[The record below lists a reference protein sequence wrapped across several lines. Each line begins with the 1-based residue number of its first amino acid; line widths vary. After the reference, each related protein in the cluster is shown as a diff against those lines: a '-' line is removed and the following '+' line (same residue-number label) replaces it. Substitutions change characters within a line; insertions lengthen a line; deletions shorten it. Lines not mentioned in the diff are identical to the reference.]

1 MTRLLVHVEGH
12 TERTFVN
19 EILAPHL
26 YAHGFSSVSAR
37 LLGNSRRRD
46 ERGGVRGWPQTR
58 RNIIGHLQQDRNCS
72 VTTMVDY
79 YGLPDSGGGAWPKR
93 KQAAR
98 SPFPE
103 SVQQVEGAMTE
114 EICGHLGADFDSR
127 RFVPYLMM
135 HEFEALLF
143 SDCEKFSAAIGQ
155 PDAASLLQDIR
166 DRFPYPEEINDSPD
180 GAPSKRIS
188 AILEGYRKPLM
199 GLRGIQAIGLPIIRT
214 QCPHFSGWLSRL
226 ENLSAGC

>member
-19 EILAPHL
+19 EVLAPHL
-26 YAHGFSSVSAR
+26 YACGFSAVSAR

-72 VTTMVDY
+72 VTTMIDY
-79 YGLPDSGGGAWPKR
+79 YGLPDSGGGAWPNR

-103 SVQQVEGAMTE
+103 SVQQVEEAMVE
-114 EICGHLGADFDSR
+114 EISEHMGTDFDGR
-127 RFVPYLMM
+127 RFVPFLMM

-143 SDCEKFSAAIGQ
+143 SDCEKFSEAIGQ
-155 PDAASLLQDIR
+155 PDAAGLLQDIR
-166 DRFPYPEEINDSPD
+166 DGFPHPEEINDSPN

-188 AILEGYRKPLM
+188 EQIKGYRKPLM
-199 GLRGIQAIGLPIIRT
+199 GLQGIRAIGLPAIRVE
-214 QCPHFSGWLSRL
+214 CPHFSSWLSRL
-226 ENLSAGC
+226 ENLSAS